1 MSKDSWRKEMIDKA
15 REVVQQSGG
24 AAEITMDELSAEL
37 IRHGSTT
44 VPANVEADLKKQIQ
58 NLCFP

>member
-1 MSKDSWRKEMIDKA
+1 MIDKA

-44 VPANVEADLKKQIQ
+44 VPTNVEADLKKQIQ
-58 NLCFP
+58 KLCFP